1 MIVAPFVS
9 IHMRSISETHKGR
22 RQASAD
28 VCRFSDISAKKGQIH
43 EHESYIVGGLMVGT
57 WQHGYPKKQGYYQ
70 CLIDGELEMKLKY
83 YVCQVSMKPH
93 WIDEHGDY
101 VETMGVVQWRG
112 DVIK

>member
-1 MIVAPFVS
+1 M
-9 IHMRSISETHKGR
+9 T
-22 RQASAD
+22 
-28 VCRFSDISAKKGQIH
+28 
-43 EHESYIVGGLMVGT
+43 GT
-57 WQHGYPKKQGYYQ
+57 WRHGYPKNQGYYE

-93 WIDEHGDY
+93 WIDNNGDY

>member
-1 MIVAPFVS
+1 M
-9 IHMRSISETHKGR
+9 T
-22 RQASAD
+22 
-28 VCRFSDISAKKGQIH
+28 
-43 EHESYIVGGLMVGT
+43 GT
-57 WQHGYPKKQGYYQ
+57 WRHVYPKKQGYYE

-93 WIDEHGDY
+93 WIDNNGDY